1 MNFMSELIK
10 LKKELFN
17 FIKPYLKSI
26 IAAIFLLV
34 IVSSLA
40 LVGPIIIK
48 RLIDVDIANGLYKG
62 IWISAGMYIAVK
74 LAMLACNYFQMYT
87 LQRVGVSIMCDIK
100 LKLFSHILRL
110 PLKYFEKNPAGKL
123 ISRIESDTETLRQLF
138 TNTVMTLFQDLLMFA
153 GMLGVMFYLSA
164 KLTIIVLLILPFL
177 FAGAFYIQRELR
189 SRFKTARDKAS
200 MVSKFLSE
208 YIQGMQCVQA
218 FNYETTA
225 KVKMN
230 EHNDDKKNSFYFA
243 EVLEIIFHNSI
254 LLAEALT
261 LSFVLYFGGIMAL
274 DKQLTIGTLVL
285 FIGYIRQC
293 FEPIIRLSE
302 QFNIIQKARVAA
314 ERIFEILT
322 LEPEEAYQT
331 GFGETGSG
339 GNLENTTQPSLNGAR
354 ASAEGVEDEFN
365 SSCGES
371 FKDCIE
377 FDSVSFSY
385 DGEREVLSGVSFKV
399 KKGEKVAL
407 VGHTGSGKTTIL
419 SLLLR
424 FYKHGGGKITID
436 GVDINQMRLDEL
448 RRKFALVLQDVVL
461 FPGLVMDNIRLLNES
476 ITAEEVE
483 KAASSVN
490 MLDFIMKKEKG
501 FQTEVAERGSN
512 FSMGERQ
519 LLSFARALAFNSEIL
534 VLDEATSSVDPYT
547 EALIQ
552 DALMK
557 VQAGRTSIIVAHRL
571 STIVN
576 SDRIIVLEAGKI
588 VEIGSHEELLALN
601 GHYKKLYEKQRKA
614 HTADGAEGGF
624 PVKPAGGDA
633 GLDETETGGVC
644 GGQPDA
650 ISVMAGGFSQI
661 ETLNQDSAGAEKSA
675 VTQ

>member
-1 MNFMSELIK
+1 MSELIK

-17 FIKPYLKSI
+17 FIKPYFSSI
-26 IAAIFLLV
+26 AVAIALLL
-34 IVSSLA
+34 IVSALSLI
-40 LVGPIIIK
+40 GPIIIK
-48 RLIDVDIANGLYKG
+48 RLIDVDIANGLYAG
-62 IWISAGMYIAVK
+62 IWASAAMYIVVK
-74 LAMLACNYFQMYT
+74 LAILAGNYFQMYT

-153 GMLGVMFYLSA
+153 GMLAVMFYLSA
-164 KLTIIVLLILPFL
+164 KLTLIVLLILPFL
-177 FAGAFYIQRELR
+177 FAGAFFIQRELR
-189 SRFKTARDKAS
+189 VRFKAAREKAS
-200 MVSKFLSE
+200 VVSKFLTE

-218 FNYETTA
+218 FNYEGGS
-225 KVKMN
+225 KVRMDG
-230 EHNDDKKNSFYFA
+230 HNREKKNTFYFA

-261 LSFVLYFGGIMAL
+261 LSAVLYFGGAMAL
-274 DKQLTIGTLVL
+274 EKKLTIGTLVL

-314 ERIFEILT
+314 ERIFEILA
-322 LEPEEAYQT
+322 LDAEEPV
-331 GFGETGSG
+331 ETGSVSPAAENG
-339 GNLENTTQPSLNGAR
+339 GA
-354 ASAEGVEDEFN
+354 AETPAPPFR
-365 SSCGES
+365 
-371 FKDCIE
+371 DCIE
-377 FDSVSFSY
+377 FDNVSFSY
-385 DGEREVLSGVSFKV
+385 DGEREVLSGVSFRV

-424 FYKHGGGKITID
+424 FYNRTGGRITID
-436 GVDINQMRLDEL
+436 GEDINSMKLSAL
-448 RRKFALVLQDVVL
+448 RKKFALVLQDVVL
-461 FPGLVMDNIRLLNES
+461 FPGCVMDNIRLLNDEIS
-476 ITAEEVE
+476 GGEVE
-483 KAASSVN
+483 NAARSVN

-519 LLSFARALAFNSEIL
+519 LLSFARALAFNNEIL

-552 DALMK
+552 DALEK

-588 VEIGSHEELLALN
+588 VETGSHEELLALG
-601 GHYKKLYEKQRKA
+601 GHYKKLYEKQRLA
-614 HTADGAEGGF
+614 GPTGAE
-624 PVKPAGGDA
+624 PESAAGGEGEGEGELSGA
-633 GLDETETGGVC
+633 GEPS
-644 GGQPDA
+644 PDA
-650 ISVMAGGFSQI
+650 VAVMAGGFSQI
-661 ETLNQDSAGAEKSA
+661 ETFNQDAAGGMKAASAE
-675 VTQ
+675 

>member
-1 MNFMSELIK
+1 MSELIK

-17 FIKPYLKSI
+17 FIKPYLSSI
-26 IAAIFLLV
+26 IVAIILLL

-40 LVGPIIIK
+40 LIGPIIIK
-48 RLIDVDIANGLYKG
+48 RLIDVDIANGLYEG
-62 IWISAGMYIAVK
+62 IWVSAAMYIAVK
-74 LAMLACNYFQMYT
+74 LAMLAGNYFQMYT

-153 GMLGVMFYLSA
+153 GMVAVMFYLSA
-164 KLTIIVLLILPFL
+164 KLTLIVLLILPFL

-189 SRFKTARDKAS
+189 VRFKIAREKAS
-200 MVSKFLSE
+200 AVSKFLSE

-218 FNYETTA
+218 FNYEQTS
-225 KVKMN
+225 KNKMG
-230 EHNDDKKNSFYFA
+230 EHNEEKKGTFYFA

-254 LLAEALT
+254 LLAEAMT
-261 LSFVLYFGGIMAL
+261 LSAVLYFGGAMAL
-274 DKQLTIGTLVL
+274 SKELTIGTLVL

-314 ERIFEILT
+314 ERIFEILS
-322 LEPEEAYQT
+322 LEPEERSID
-331 GFGETGSG
+331 ET
-339 GNLENTTQPSLNGAR
+339 A
-354 ASAEGVEDEFN
+354 ASSETAA
-365 SSCGES
+365 S
-371 FKDCIE
+371 FRDRIE
-377 FDSVSFSY
+377 FDNVSFSY
-385 DGEREVLSGVSFKV
+385 DGGREVLSGVSFSV
-399 KKGEKVAL
+399 RKGEKVAL

-424 FYKHGGGKITID
+424 FYNHTGGRITID
-436 GVDINQMRLDEL
+436 GMEVNAMKLSEL
-448 RRKFALVLQDVVL
+448 RKKFALVLQDVVL
-461 FPGLVMDNIRLLNES
+461 FPGCVMDNIRLLDES
-476 ITAEEVE
+476 ISGEEVE
-483 KAASSVN
+483 KAAQSVN

-552 DALMK
+552 DALTK
-557 VQAGRTSIIVAHRL
+557 IQAGRTSIIVAHRL
-571 STIVN
+571 STIIN
-576 SDRIIVLEAGKI
+576 SDRIIVLEAGRI
-588 VEIGSHEELLALN
+588 VETGSHEELLALN
-601 GHYKKLYEKQRKA
+601 GHYRKLYEKQRA
-614 HTADGAEGGF
+614 GVEPPAETKEVSDGGF
-624 PVKPAGGDA
+624 
-633 GLDETETGGVC
+633 EESQE
-644 GGQPDA
+644 QPDA
-650 ISVMAGGFSQI
+650 VAVMAGGFSQI
-661 ETLNQDSAGAEKSA
+661 ETINEDADGGLKNASAE
-675 VTQ
+675 

>member
-1 MNFMSELIK
+1 MSELIK

-17 FIKPYLKSI
+17 FIKPYLTSI

-34 IVSSLA
+34 IVSSLS
-40 LVGPIIIK
+40 LIGPVIIK

-74 LAMLACNYFQMYT
+74 LAMLGCNYFQMYT
-87 LQRVGVSIMCDIK
+87 LQKVGVSIMCDIK
-100 LKLFSHILRL
+100 LRLFSHILRL

-123 ISRIESDTETLRQLF
+123 ISRIESDAETLRQLF

-164 KLTIIVLLILPFL
+164 KLTFIVLLILPFL

-189 SRFKTARDKAS
+189 SRFKIARDKAS

-218 FNYETTA
+218 FNYEPAA
-225 KVKMN
+225 KARMN
-230 EHNDDKKNSFYFA
+230 EHNDEKKNSFYFA

-261 LSFVLYFGGIMAL
+261 LSFVLYFGGILAL

-322 LEPEEAYQT
+322 LEAEEAYQAES
-331 GFGETGSG
+331 GEDKKGCNYEDSSQTLPG
-339 GNLENTTQPSLNGAR
+339 GGHPF
-354 ASAEGVEDEFN
+354 ASGVEAEFN
-365 SSCGES
+365 PACAGP
-371 FKDCIE
+371 FKECIE
-377 FDSVSFSY
+377 FNNVSFSY

-399 KKGEKVAL
+399 EKGEKVAL

-424 FYKHGGGKITID
+424 FYKYSGGKITID
-436 GVDINQMRLDEL
+436 GVDINKMRLDEL
-448 RRKFALVLQDVVL
+448 RKKFALVLQDVVL
-461 FPGLVMDNIRLLNES
+461 FPGRVMDNIRLLNENIS
-476 ITAEEVE
+476 AEEVE
-483 KAASSVN
+483 KAAGSVN

-519 LLSFARALAFNSEIL
+519 LLSFARALAFDSEIL
-534 VLDEATSSVDPYT
+534 ILDEATSSVDPYT

-552 DALMK
+552 DALIK
-557 VQAGRTSIIVAHRL
+557 IQAGRTSIIVAHRL

-614 HTADGAEGGF
+614 HAAAEAKDTRRIKQSCDGGAD
-624 PVKPAGGDA
+624 
-633 GLDETETGGVC
+633 LDEIENGGVY
-644 GGQPDA
+644 GGRPDVIAA
-650 ISVMAGGFSQI
+650 IAGGFSQI
-661 ETLNQDSAGAEKSA
+661 ETSSEDSAGAEKSA
-675 VTQ
+675 VIQ

>member
-1 MNFMSELIK
+1 MPIILNSRTIKGCDQYMSELIR

-17 FIKPYLKSI
+17 FIKPYLSNI
-26 IAAIFLLV
+26 IFAIVLLV
-34 IVSSLA
+34 IVSSLSLA
-40 LVGPIIIK
+40 GPIIIK
-48 RLIDVDIANGLYKG
+48 RLIDVDIANGLYSG
-62 IWISAGMYIAVK
+62 IWLSAAMYIAVK

-153 GMLGVMFYLSA
+153 GMLAVMFYLSA
-164 KLTIIVLLILPFL
+164 KLTFIVLLILPFL

-189 SRFKTARDKAS
+189 TRFKTARDKAS

-218 FNYETTA
+218 FNYEDA
-225 KVKMN
+225 SKEKMDR
-230 EHNDDKKNSFYFA
+230 HNDEKKGTFYFA

-261 LSFVLYFGGIMAL
+261 LSFVLYFGGSMAL
-274 DKQLTIGTLVL
+274 NKELTIGTLVL

-322 LEPEEAYQT
+322 LETEESYIKELDKIPDAPADDEKQT
-331 GFGETGSG
+331 
-339 GNLENTTQPSLNGAR
+339 
-354 ASAEGVEDEFN
+354 ASTDCAPAEI
-365 SSCGES
+365 S
-371 FKDCIE
+371 FKDSIV
-377 FDSVSFSY
+377 FDNVSFSY

-399 KKGEKVAL
+399 NKGEKVAL

-424 FYKHGGGKITID
+424 FYSHTGGKITID
-436 GVDINQMRLDEL
+436 GTDIREMKLENL
-448 RRKFALVLQDVVL
+448 RKKFALVLQDVVL
-461 FPGLVMDNIRLLNES
+461 FPGRVMDNIRLLNES
-476 ITAEEVE
+476 ISESEVE
-483 KAASSVN
+483 KAAGAVN

-519 LLSFARALAFNSEIL
+519 LLSFARALAFNSDIL

-552 DALMK
+552 DALLK
-557 VQAGRTSIIVAHRL
+557 IQAGRTSIIVAHRL
-571 STIVN
+571 STIIN

-588 VEIGSHEELLALN
+588 VESGSHKELLALN
-601 GHYKKLYEKQRKA
+601 GHYKKLYEKQRLTDAKSKN
-614 HTADGAEGGF
+614 DGAALDPREGAEPDGGRLE
-624 PVKPAGGDA
+624 PVA
-633 GLDETETGGVC
+633 L
-644 GGQPDA
+644 
-650 ISVMAGGFSQI
+650 MAAGFSQTT
-661 ETLNQDSAGAEKSA
+661 TLNEDTAGAQKMQLAE
-675 VTQ
+675 

>member
-1 MNFMSELIK
+1 MSELIR

-17 FIKPYLKSI
+17 FIKPYLSNI
-26 IAAIFLLV
+26 IFAIVLLV
-34 IVSSLA
+34 IVSSLSLA
-40 LVGPIIIK
+40 GPIIIK
-48 RLIDVDIANGLYKG
+48 RLIDVDIANGLYSG
-62 IWISAGMYIAVK
+62 IWLSAAMYIAVK
-74 LAMLACNYFQMYT
+74 LAMLAGNYFQMYT

-153 GMLGVMFYLSA
+153 GMLAVMFYLSA
-164 KLTIIVLLILPFL
+164 KLTFIVLLILPFL

-189 SRFKTARDKAS
+189 VRFKTAREKAS

-218 FNYETTA
+218 FNYENASKT
-225 KVKMN
+225 KMDR
-230 EHNDDKKNSFYFA
+230 HNDEKKGTFYFA

-261 LSFVLYFGGIMAL
+261 LSFVLYFGGSMAL
-274 DKQLTIGTLVL
+274 NKELTIGTLVL

-322 LEPEEAYQT
+322 LETEESYIKELGKINDAPADDEKQTEQAYC
-331 GFGETGSG
+331 GAPAET
-339 GNLENTTQPSLNGAR
+339 A
-354 ASAEGVEDEFN
+354 
-365 SSCGES
+365 
-371 FKDCIE
+371 FKDSIV
-377 FDSVSFSY
+377 FDNVSFSY

-399 KKGEKVAL
+399 NKGEKVAL

-424 FYKHGGGKITID
+424 FYSHTGGKITID
-436 GVDINQMRLDEL
+436 GSDIREMKLENL
-448 RRKFALVLQDVVL
+448 RKKFALVLQDVVL
-461 FPGLVMDNIRLLNES
+461 FPGRVMDNIRLLNES
-476 ITAEEVE
+476 ISESEVE
-483 KAASSVN
+483 KAAGAVN

-519 LLSFARALAFNSEIL
+519 LLSFARALAFNSDIL

-552 DALMK
+552 DALLK
-557 VQAGRTSIIVAHRL
+557 IQAGRTSIIVAHRL

-588 VEIGSHEELLALN
+588 IESGSHKELLALN
-601 GHYKKLYEKQRKA
+601 GHYKKLYEKQRLTDAKSKGGGA
-614 HTADGAEGGF
+614 PDSIEGAEPGGEMPE
-624 PVKPAGGDA
+624 PVAFMTA
-633 GLDETETGGVC
+633 
-644 GGQPDA
+644 
-650 ISVMAGGFSQI
+650 GFSQAATI
-661 ETLNQDSAGAEKSA
+661 NENSSGSQKMQLAE
-675 VTQ
+675 

>member
-74 LAMLACNYFQMYT
+74 LAMLACNYFQMYM
-87 LQRVGVSIMCDIK
+87 LQKVGVSIMCDIK

-153 GMLGVMFYLSA
+153 GMLGVMFYLSS

-189 SRFKTARDKAS
+189 SRFKIARDKAS

-225 KVKMN
+225 KLKMN
-230 EHNDDKKNSFYFA
+230 EHNDEKKNSFYFA

-322 LEPEEAYQT
+322 LEPEEAYQA
-331 GFGETGSG
+331 GFGEDGKG
-339 GNLENTTQPSLNGAR
+339 GNLENITQPSLNGDCPSA
-354 ASAEGVEDEFN
+354 ASVEDEFN
-365 SSCGES
+365 SACGAS
-371 FKDCIE
+371 FTDCIE
-377 FDSVSFSY
+377 FDNVSFSY

-461 FPGLVMDNIRLLNES
+461 FPGRVMDNIRLLNEKIS
-476 ITAEEVE
+476 AEQVE

-588 VEIGSHEELLALN
+588 AEIGSHEELLALN
-601 GHYKKLYEKQRKA
+601 GHYKKLYEKQRKVHA
-614 HTADGAEGGF
+614 VDDTE
-624 PVKPAGGDA
+624 V

-661 ETLNQDSAGAEKSA
+661 ETLNEDSAGAEKSA